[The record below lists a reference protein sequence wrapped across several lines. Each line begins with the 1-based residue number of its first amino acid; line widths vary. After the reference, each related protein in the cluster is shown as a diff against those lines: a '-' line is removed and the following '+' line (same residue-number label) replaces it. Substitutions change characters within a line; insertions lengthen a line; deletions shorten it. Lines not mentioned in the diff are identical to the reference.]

1 MILVFLTSVIK
12 GYFYLILYY
21 RGIKSCRA
29 VCKVEELYTYAEN
42 KEKYG
47 KPSRRK
53 FFHEGIQQLE
63 QELKNDRNKPLADI
77 AAIKGDF

>member
-1 MILVFLTSVIK
+1 MK
-12 GYFYLILYY
+12 YY
-21 RGIKSCRA
+21 IKSFRA
-29 VCKVEELYTYAEN
+29 VCKVDELYTYSEN
-42 KEKYG
+42 KEKFG

-77 AAIKGDF
+77 AAIKGNYQY